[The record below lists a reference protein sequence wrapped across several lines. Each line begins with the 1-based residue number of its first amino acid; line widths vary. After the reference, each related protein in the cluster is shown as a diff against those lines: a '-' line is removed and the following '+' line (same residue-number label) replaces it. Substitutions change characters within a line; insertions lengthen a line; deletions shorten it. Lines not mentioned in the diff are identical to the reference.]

1 MKIVLC
7 GPETGQGISGRISLL
22 QVLLSNKKA
31 NSLLYWAVPQSGFTD
46 VPISF
51 RGGVFFYEIRLLA
64 VENER
69 KIRFW

>member
-7 GPETGQGISGRISLL
+7 GPETGQGFSGRISLL

-31 NSLLYWAVPQSGFTD
+31 NSLLYWAVPQSGYTD

-51 RGGVFFYEIRLLA
+51 RGGVFYEIRLLA
-64 VENER
+64 IENER
-69 KIRFW
+69 KIRFS